1 LNKFRDKDGNWR
13 EHNQRVEE
21 ELPKVAFSYTV
32 QEDETERG
40 KLRVDRYSIKNFFV
54 DFIMS

>member
-1 LNKFRDKDGNWR
+1 
-13 EHNQRVEE
+13 VEE